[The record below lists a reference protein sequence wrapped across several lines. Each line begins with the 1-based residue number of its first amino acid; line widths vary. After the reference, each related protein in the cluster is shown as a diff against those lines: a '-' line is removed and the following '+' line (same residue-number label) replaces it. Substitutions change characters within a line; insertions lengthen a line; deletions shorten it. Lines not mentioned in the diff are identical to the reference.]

1 MSVINRIIVLL
12 NEKGLKQTD
21 LCSFLE
27 INTST
32 FTTWKN
38 RDTDPP
44 AKYIL
49 RICEFMGV
57 TPYQLLSDELNEMGS
72 ISLDDDEKLLLSYYK
87 DLSEKDKGIIIGEVK
102 MLATKNDEN
111 RKDDLP

>member
-1 MSVINRIIVLL
+1 
-12 NEKGLKQTD
+12 
-21 LCSFLE
+21 
-27 INTST
+27 
-32 FTTWKN
+32 
-38 RDTDPP
+38 
-44 AKYIL
+44 
-49 RICEFMGV
+49 MGV
-57 TPYQLLSDELNEMGS
+57 TPYQLLSGELNEVGS

>member
-1 MSVINRIIVLL
+1 M
-12 NEKGLKQTD
+12 
-21 LCSFLE
+21 FLFRNKHKY
-27 INTST
+27 IHYL
-32 FTTWKN
+32 KN

-87 DLSEKDKGIIIGEVK
+87 NLSEKDKGIIIGEVK